1 MKKTVLL
8 ILILFS
14 TCFITCDNSN
24 DNILQNYD
32 PDCTISGIPNG
43 RENIPWIRDT
53 IQTARQ
59 VMEKEGYLLFFNLY
73 KAELEGQDIILFN
86 GGDVAYF
93 TAAYSTQGEML
104 ELTNKE
110 YNYLIDNWN
119 LWVWFVQPNDLYK
132 KD

>member
-1 MKKTVLL
+1 
-8 ILILFS
+8 
-14 TCFITCDNSN
+14 
-24 DNILQNYD
+24 
-32 PDCTISGIPNG
+32 
-43 RENIPWIRDT
+43 
-53 IQTARQ
+53 
-59 VMEKEGYLLFFNLY
+59 MEKEGYLLFFNLY